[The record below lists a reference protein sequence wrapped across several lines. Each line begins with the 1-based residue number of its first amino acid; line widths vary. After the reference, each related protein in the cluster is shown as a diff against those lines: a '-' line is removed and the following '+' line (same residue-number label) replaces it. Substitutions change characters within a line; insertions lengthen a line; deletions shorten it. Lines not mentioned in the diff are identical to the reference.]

1 MQTERTQV
9 DGSLTGGLPMT
20 VIGIGTVFAALLSLI
35 FVIMAMTRLTTR
47 PPPPAQAEASPDPAQ
62 TALPAQ
68 ATAGDD
74 GPDLVR
80 VALAA
85 YALHL
90 QIRGRESG
98 PGAPDGNRWALAG
111 RMQQMTGLSR

>member
-1 MQTERTQV
+1 M

-35 FVIMAMTRLTTR
+35 GAILVMTRVVAR
-47 PPPPAQAEASPDPAQ
+47 PPSPAQAEASPDAAQ

-98 PGAPDGNRWALAG
+98 TKTPGSNRWALAG
-111 RMQQMTGLSR
+111 RMQQLTRLSR

>member
-1 MQTERTQV
+1 M
-9 DGSLTGGLPMT
+9 DASLTGGLPMT

-35 FVIMAMTRLTTR
+35 GAILVMTRVMAR
-47 PPPPAQAEASPDPAQ
+47 PPSPARAEASPDAAQ

-90 QIRGRESG
+90 QIRGRESAT
-98 PGAPDGNRWALAG
+98 GAPGGNRWALAG